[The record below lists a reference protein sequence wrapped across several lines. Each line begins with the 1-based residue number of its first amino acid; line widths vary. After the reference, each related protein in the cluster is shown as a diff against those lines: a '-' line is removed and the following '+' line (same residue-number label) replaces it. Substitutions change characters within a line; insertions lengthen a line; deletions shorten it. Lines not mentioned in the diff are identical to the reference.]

1 MTRLWGVERSHCVS
15 LGPPALAFVWRDSF
29 GIFYFYSGLYR
40 DLVLTQL
47 PTVGL
52 FWYYVAIGILFNV
65 FYTVVN
71 LPITAH
77 PRTNSGL

>member
-15 LGPPALAFVWRDSF
+15 VAACLALWRDSF

-47 PTVGL
+47 PTG
-52 FWYYVAIGILFNV
+52 G
-65 FYTVVN
+65 VV
-71 LPITAH
+71 LVLRGDFI
-77 PRTNSGL
+77 